1 MKCLL
6 PESGVSGQLSADPAG
21 GPVTG
26 ECGAGRASE
35 SDLQQRPGSA
45 EEAQPQNEDSQAR
58 PQACALEDVM

>member
-35 SDLQQRPGSA
+35 SDLQPPAAEAGLSRGGSA
-45 EEAQPQNEDSQAR
+45 SE
-58 PQACALEDVM
+58 